1 MIPSSDCFDIIKK
14 WEGLVDG
21 DPDTPGLEP
30 YVCPAG
36 VPTIGWGS
44 TWDFDGNAITMQHRA
59 ITMPEAQELLEQ
71 EVSHCEVAVSRLIQA
86 EMTQGMYDAIISFC
100 YNVGSGN
107 LQASTLRRKL
117 NRGNYLGAAD
127 EFPKWRMARGQIL
140 LGLVLRRA
148 EECRLF
154 LGE

>member
-1 MIPSSDCFDIIKK
+1 MNPSPACYDLIKK

-30 YVCPAG
+30 YICPAG

-44 TWDFDGNAITMQHRA
+44 TWGFDGKAITMQHPA
-59 ITMPEAQELLEQ
+59 ISMQEAQALLEQ
-71 EVSHCEVAVSRLIQA
+71 EVSHVEVALLRLIQA
-86 EMTQGMYDAIISFC
+86 ELTQGMYDALISFT

-117 NRGNYLGAAD
+117 NRGDVEGAAE
-127 EFPKWRMARGQIL
+127 EFPKWRKAAGRVLQ
-140 LGLVLRRA
+140 GLVNRRA
-148 EECRLF
+148 EERALF
-154 LGE
+154 LS